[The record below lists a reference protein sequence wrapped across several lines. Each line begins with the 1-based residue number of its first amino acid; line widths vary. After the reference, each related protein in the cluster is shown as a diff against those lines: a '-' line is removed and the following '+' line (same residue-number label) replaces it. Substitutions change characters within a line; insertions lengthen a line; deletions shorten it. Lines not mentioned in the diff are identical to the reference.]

1 MSGYIKLHRK
11 CLDSA
16 VFGDSDLWRFWCW
29 CLLRASYK
37 SRQVFMN
44 GVVVDIEPGQFI
56 MGRKSAS
63 EELRLSQQSIR
74 TMLKNLEKLGNLT
87 SQSTNRFTVV
97 TLINWEVYQDD
108 AEISTSQSTSNQPA
122 ANQQLTSNQPAANH
136 KQEGKEGYN
145 VRKEED
151 KYIVHPDGMNDND
164 LDQCRDLVEVSNDP
178 GQLPGGLLRPSGCR
192 LPMQQIRAQAELFLA
207 WYERYPRKSGRKPAW
222 EKWLRIRP
230 LLTADD
236 LPRLLSVLD
245 MQCQSE
251 QWQES
256 SRLIPLP
263 ETYISK
269 QRWDEQLVELPETR
283 YGYGGDW

>member
-29 CLLRASYK
+29 CLLKASYK

-145 VRKEED
+145 VRKEE
-151 KYIVHPDGMNDND
+151 YISDITYPPVPDGTQPPSFLPVEVKTDKRPR
-164 LDQCRDLVEVSNDP
+164 RDLQGQERLFEVFWAAYPRHRRKSKKDALKAWLNAKQPFSDSDVDQIVQILSVQSRSHDWTKDNGDYVPLPATWIRGERWNDEIADAEVS
-178 GQLPGGLLRPSGCR
+178 
-192 LPMQQIRAQAELFLA
+192 
-207 WYERYPRKSGRKPAW
+207 
-222 EKWLRIRP
+222 
-230 LLTADD
+230 
-236 LPRLLSVLD
+236 
-245 MQCQSE
+245 
-251 QWQES
+251 
-256 SRLIPLP
+256 
-263 ETYISK
+263 
-269 QRWDEQLVELPETR
+269 
-283 YGYGGDW
+283 YGFNGDW